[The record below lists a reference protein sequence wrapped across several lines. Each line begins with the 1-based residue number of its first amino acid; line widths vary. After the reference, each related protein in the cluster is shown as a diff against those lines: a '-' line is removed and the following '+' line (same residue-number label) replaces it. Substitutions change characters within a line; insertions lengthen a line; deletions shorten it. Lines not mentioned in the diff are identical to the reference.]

1 MVHKF
6 KIKSAHKDNNAESKL
21 PVLEKVAHVFTINVT
36 KDRNRMMISFFYKYI
51 TVYNNSW
58 LQLLT
63 HSSITITST
72 SI

>member
-36 KDRNRMMISFFYKYI
+36 KDRNKMIISFF
-51 TVYNNSW
+51 
-58 LQLLT
+58 LQ
-63 HSSITITST
+63 IYYRI
-72 SI
+72 

>member
-36 KDRNRMMISFFYKYI
+36 KDRNKMIISFFTNILPYI
-51 TVYNNSW
+51 TIVGCNY
-58 LQLLT
+58 
-63 HSSITITST
+63 
-72 SI
+72 